1 MRRLI
6 LAAWCALLL
15 PATAWSGAQKYEDLS
30 ITLRNGLSQ
39 AVSDFPSP
47 HTSFRSPEEERTWL
61 DAMSPRLAERMPERR
76 TREEFLITVH
86 YEATRAGL
94 SPQMVLGL
102 IEVESN
108 FNKYAVSG
116 AGARG
121 YMQVMPFWTQLAS
134 RPSDNLFHL
143 RTNLRYGCWIL
154 RHYMEMESG
163 DLFRVLG
170 RYNGS
175 LGQADYP
182 NRVLRACIR
191 HWKYAPVGKSCS

>member
-1 MRRLI
+1 
-6 LAAWCALLL
+6 
-15 PATAWSGAQKYEDLS
+15 
-30 ITLRNGLSQ
+30 
-39 AVSDFPSP
+39 
-47 HTSFRSPEEERTWL
+47 
-61 DAMSPRLAERMPERR
+61 MSPKVMSRMPDARA
-76 TREEFLITVH
+76 REEFLVTVH

-108 FNKYAVSG
+108 FRKYAVSD

-121 YMQVMPFWTQLAS
+121 YMQVMPFWTQLAN
-134 RPSDNLFHL
+134 RPQDNLFHL
-143 RTNLRYGCWIL
+143 RTNLRYGCWVL
-154 RHYMEMESG
+154 RHYMDMESG

-191 HWKYAPVGKSCS
+191 HWKYPPAGRSCS